1 MAESIM
7 YHRKLKHLIKR
18 FWIWK
23 SKLLM
28 LQAIRVNPM
37 ANHFRYQV
45 LKKKTTVDV
54 IYIYNLVH
62 TIINLVN
69 DYLKFHRPF
78 FYELF
83 SYHFDY
89 TIKVYWQKY
98 I

>member
-1 MAESIM
+1 MEEELEKIYKIGKVDGRIDYVSQKIEASN
-7 YHRKLKHLIKR
+7 KR

-28 LQAIRVNPM
+28 LQAIQVNPM

-62 TIINLVN
+62 TI
-69 DYLKFHRPF
+69 D
-78 FYELF
+78 
-83 SYHFDY
+83 
-89 TIKVYWQKY
+89 
-98 I
+98 